1 VDQNIAATALFL
13 ATKAEENCRKTKEIV
28 IAVVKVAQKDASLI
42 IDEQSKEFWRWKDS
56 ILLYE
61 ETMLELLTFDVVL
74 ESPYNFLYD
83 FLKEL
88 QIDGHKPMR
97 NVAWA
102 FLNDS
107 WMTILCLLMPPKDI
121 AVASIYFSAKFNNE
135 KLPDDQDGAPW
146 WARLNG
152 IPERIIQAI
161 EVMTDFY
168 TENPLQKRDNPYER
182 SPGSSGE
189 DLDRTRLRA
198 ESHSPIYGPPADREE
213 IEEENH
219 ADRTTN
225 GIAEED
231 TVKKEDADEGEI
243 DPEAG
248 DDDSKLK
255 AIAND
260 PGTHEPPHEN
270 GLANGFA
277 AGDGKRKE
285 KSEATEGSPAK
296 RVKLENDQ
304 DESEEGEVE
313 E

>member
-1 VDQNIAATALFL
+1 MDQNIAATALFL

-28 IAVVKVAQKDASLI
+28 IAVVKVAQKNASLI
-42 IDEQSKEFWRWKDS
+42 IDEQSKEFWRWKDN

-74 ESPYNFLYD
+74 ESPYNCLFN
-83 FLKEL
+83 FLKDL
-88 QIDGHKPMR
+88 QIESNKPMR
-97 NVAWA
+97 NIAWA

-107 WMTILCLLMPPKDI
+107 CMTILCLLMPPKDI

-135 KLPDDQDGAPW
+135 RLPDDQNGAPW
-146 WARLNG
+146 WVRLNG
-152 IPERIIQAI
+152 KPERINQAI
-161 EVMTDFY
+161 DVMADFY
-168 TENPLQKRDNPYER
+168 TENPLQKRENPYER

-198 ESHSPIYGPPADREE
+198 ESHSPIYGPPVDREE
-213 IEEENH
+213 AEGENH
-219 ADRTTN
+219 ADKATN
-225 GIAEED
+225 GHARED
-231 TVKKEDADEGEI
+231 MAKRDDADEGEI
-243 DPEAG
+243 EPEAG

-260 PGTHEPPHEN
+260 PSTHEPLHGY

-277 AGDGKRKE
+277 VGDGKRKE
-285 KSEATEGSPAK
+285 NAEATGESPAK